1 MELLKTS
8 RILIGCVVATA
19 LAGAGWYLLHTRAA
33 AEMPPIAASG
43 GSEALEVQIEPIPY
57 WLQNDLQWGAE
68 TIGGSYERM
77 ATAGCTV
84 TCVAMALS
92 SLGFQTSPLQLCRDL
107 KAQDGFTAQGYL
119 IWGTVESVTN
129 HETRIEFPA
138 LTHGAIDAA
147 LLENRPVIAK
157 IMLGGTVPHWV
168 LIVGKDGPEYL
179 VMDPLNAK
187 RTLLRLSDRSSK
199 IYAVRV
205 LRQA

>member
-1 MELLKTS
+1 MKTS

-19 LAGAGWYLLHTRAA
+19 IGGAGWYVLRTRTT
-33 AEMPPIAASG
+33 AEMPPIASSG
-43 GSEALEVQIEPIPY
+43 GSDALNVRIEPIPY
-57 WLQNDLQWGAE
+57 WLQNDPQWGAE
-68 TIGGSYERM
+68 TIGGSNERM

-92 SLGFQTSPLQLCRDL
+92 SLGYQTNPLQLCRDL
-107 KAQDGFTAQGYL
+107 KDREGFTGQGYL
-119 IWGTVESVTN
+119 IWGTVGSVTN

-138 LTHGAIDAA
+138 LTHGAIEAA

-157 IMLGGTVPHWV
+157 IMLGGTIPHWV

-179 VMDPLNAK
+179 VMDPLNGE
-187 RTLLRLSDRSSK
+187 RTLLRLSDRSAK